1 MMTRYKHADF
11 QDDDTSSTG
20 AIQLTESNSSSGY
33 HLRYHTSRATS
44 KWRSRNKLERCL
56 IITTG
61 LMAATILVLIT
72 LIVVHSH
79 DNTTR
84 ILHVQPHNTKTF
96 FHQIVP
102 QTSPPKLRQLLP
114 VVAENRKPFSKNKTT
129 VEKQLVDDIP
139 LVSSSTASSSP
150 SPSAGPCLN
159 KYCIFAASDIL
170 KSLDM
175 TIDPC
180 EDFYGFA
187 CNQWIRKNP
196 LPDGK
201 SVWGT
206 FGKLEMRNQ
215 MVIRNIL
222 EKPFS
227 YFKSEAEKKAK
238 LYYQSCMDE
247 DEYMDKLG
255 GEPMLDFIREVGG
268 WNISTHDFRIDKW
281 SMELTLKMLQNRYN
295 MGGFFSWAIGED
307 DKNSSN
313 HVIQIDQGGLAL
325 PTREHYLNTTIHE
338 KVRIAYLEYM
348 TKIGVLL
355 GGEETNVRQQMKDV
369 LEFET
374 QIASITAPAEERRNE
389 EAMYHFMS
397 LREVDAMA
405 PFINFTAHFADALQ
419 TIGRK
424 ITQDERVIVYAP
436 EFLKNLSTLVQ
447 EYQKTEKGRIALNNY
462 LVWQGVR
469 TLTTCLSKPFR
480 DAYKGVRK
488 ALLGSDGTE
497 ETWRYCVSDTN
508 NVIGFAVGAIFVRET
523 FQGDAKPQA
532 EKMIDEVRD
541 AFKKNLR
548 NIPWMDVKTRKKAE
562 EKADAIT
569 DMIGFPEYIL
579 NTTQLDEKYKDLHLN
594 STEYFNNNLRI
605 NQFNLKKNLEKLDTP
620 VNKSGWGMTPSTV
633 NAYYTPTKNQIVF
646 PAGILQKPF
655 YDVNNPKSFNYGAM
669 GVVMGHELTH
679 AFDDQGREYDKYGN
693 LNKWWEPKSI
703 ERFVEQT
710 DCIIK
715 QYGDFEVIGMNLNGK
730 QTVGEN
736 IADNGG
742 LKAAFNAY
750 ISSKNEKEADYLSL
764 PGLNLTHRQLFFVSF
779 AQVWCSAIT
788 DEAATLQIEKDP
800 HAPPE
805 YRVIGPLSNLKEF
818 SKEFKCPLG
827 SRMNPRK
834 KCEVW

>member
-1 MMTRYKHADF
+1 MMAVKMTRYKHADF

-20 AIQLTESNSSSGY
+20 AIQLTETNSSSDY
-33 HLRYHTSRATS
+33 HLRYHSSSATS

-61 LMAATILVLIT
+61 IMAIIIFVLII
-72 LIVVHSH
+72 LIAAHTPEK
-79 DNTTR
+79 TTR
-84 ILHVQPHNTKTF
+84 ILHVQPH
-96 FHQIVP
+96 
-102 QTSPPKLRQLLP
+102 TSPPSSKIQQTMPLKFRQP
-114 VVAENRKPFSKNKTT
+114 SFDA
-129 VEKQLVDDIP
+129 
-139 LVSSSTASSSP
+139 SSSTSSAASSS
-150 SPSAGPCLN
+150 STFSTTSSSLIESATVNSSGPCLN
-159 KYCIFAASDIL
+159 KYCIFAASEIL

-175 TIDPC
+175 SIDPC

-187 CNQWIRKNP
+187 CNQWIRENP

-201 SVWGT
+201 SFWGT
-206 FGKLEMRNQ
+206 FGKLEMNNQ
-215 MVIRNIL
+215 LVIKNIL

-238 LYYQSCMDE
+238 LYYQSCLDE
-247 DEYMDKLG
+247 DETMDKLG
-255 GEPMLDFIREVGG
+255 AKPLLDFIEKVGG
-268 WNISTHDFRIDKW
+268 WNISTPNYRIDKW
-281 SMELTLKMLQNRYN
+281 SIDLTLKKLQNRYN
-295 MGGFFSWAIGED
+295 MGGFFSWAVGED

-325 PTREHYLNTTIHE
+325 PTREHYLNKTVHG
-338 KVRIAYLEYM
+338 KVLTAYLDYM
-348 TKIGVLL
+348 TKTGVLL
-355 GGEETNVRQQMKDV
+355 GGLEADVRLQMQDV
-369 LEFET
+369 LEIET
-374 QIASITAPAEERRNE
+374 KIAKITAPPEERRNE
-389 EAMYHFMS
+389 EALYNS
-397 LREVDAMA
+397 VTLREIDEMA
-405 PFINFTAHFADALQ
+405 PFLNFTSHFADALQ
-419 TIGRK
+419 TINRK
-424 ITQDERVIVYAP
+424 ITQEEKVILYAP
-436 EFLKNLSTLVQ
+436 EFLKNLSILVR
-447 EYQKTEKGRIALNNY
+447 EYEKTSKGRIALNNY

-508 NVIGFAVGAIFVRET
+508 NVIGFAVGAIFVRQT
-523 FQGDAKPQA
+523 FQGNAKPQA
-532 EKMIDEVRD
+532 EKMIDEVRT
-541 AFKKNLR
+541 AFKNNLR
-548 NIPWMDVKTRKKAE
+548 NIQWMDVKTRQMAE
-562 EKADAIT
+562 DKADAIT

-579 NTTQLDEKYKDLHLN
+579 NNTQLDEKYEDLELN
-594 STEYFNNNLRI
+594 AKEYFNNNLRI
-605 NQFNLKKNLEKLDTP
+605 NEFNLKKNLEKLGTP
-620 VNKSGWGMTPSTV
+620 VNKTGWGMVPSTV

-693 LNKWWEPKSI
+693 LNKWWESKSV

-715 QYGDFEVIGMNLNGK
+715 QYGDFKVIGMNLNGK

-750 ISSKNEKEADYLSL
+750 INSKSEKEADYLPL

-779 AQVWCSAIT
+779 AQVWCSAMT

-818 SKEFKCPLG
+818 SKEFNCPLG
-827 SRMNPRK
+827 SRMNPK
-834 KCEVW
+834 EKCEVW